1 MELDV
6 FSRNFGDLF
15 MDVLGG
21 DVPPEKIHEEIKKVA
36 QEQYHYHKH
45 MCSRAYEFLAIFNDS
60 DDIEGYEAAIR
71 EREYYEGWDA
81 TPPLVHSDLEYLTKS
96 NVDIPS
102 DWEQDN
108 DSDKDQRKL
117 ATYDEM
123 VSYGYTMT
131 GDGFWIKENQ
141 NKWTLPVE
149 VDGLTGDCLINL
161 PDDLLEKVGWKEN
174 DQLEWINRGDGSF
187 ELRKV

>member
-6 FSRNFGDLF
+6 FNRNFGDLF

-45 MCSRAYEFLAIFNDS
+45 MCSRAYEFLALFNGS
-60 DDIEGYEAAIR
+60 DDIEGYEDVTQ
-71 EREYYEGWDA
+71 ENEYYEGWDA
-81 TPPLVHSDLEYLTKS
+81 MPPWGHSDLEYLTKS
-96 NVDIPS
+96 NVSVPS
-102 DWEQDN
+102 DWGQDGV
-108 DSDKDQRKL
+108 SDQNQRKL

-123 VSYGYTMT
+123 VANGYTMT
-131 GDGFWIKENQ
+131 ADGFWVMEKK
-141 NKWTLPVE
+141 KWTLPVE
-149 VDGLTGDCLINL
+149 LDGLTGECLITL

-174 DQLEWINRGDGSF
+174 DQVEWVDRGDGSF
-187 ELRKV
+187 ELRKA

>member
-6 FSRNFGDLF
+6 FSRNFQDLF

-45 MCSRAYEFLAIFNDS
+45 MCSRAYEFLALFNGS
-60 DDIEGYEAAIR
+60 DDIEGYKATTQENGH
-71 EREYYEGWDA
+71 YEGWDA
-81 TPPLVHSDLEYLTKS
+81 MPPWGHSDLEYLGKS
-96 NVDIPS
+96 HVDVPHNFG
-102 DWEQDN
+102 QN
-108 DSDKDQRKL
+108 DSIDENERKL

-149 VDGLTGDCLINL
+149 VDGLTGDCLITL
-161 PDDLLEKVGWKEN
+161 PDDLLEKVGWEEN
-174 DQLEWINRGDGSF
+174 DQLEWIDRGNGSF